1 MRVIGHLLGSKNE
14 VARGLD
20 EQMERVLSLAVWTL
34 LGAFDRAGSSSADTI
49 KKFYQCPFACFIGLV
64 SINDVFLFFVCWL
77 RSWGELLAVWVLW
90 VL

>member
-1 MRVIGHLLGSKNE
+1 LEGSFVRVIGHLLGSKNE

-49 KKFYQCPFACFIGLV
+49 KKSTNAHLRV
-64 SINDVFLFFVCWL
+64 SSAWFPSTTFSCFLFA
-77 RSWGELLAVWVLW
+77 G
-90 VL
+90 